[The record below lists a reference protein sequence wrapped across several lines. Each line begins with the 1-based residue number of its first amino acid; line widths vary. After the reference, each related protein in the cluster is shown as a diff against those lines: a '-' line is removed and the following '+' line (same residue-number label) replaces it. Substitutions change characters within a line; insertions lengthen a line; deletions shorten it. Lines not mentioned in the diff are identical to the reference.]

1 MLLVEQAKRE
11 RSADRSREWFDGSQ
25 KRGKV
30 ESKPNWGIPTDS
42 LRRDYFAAYKDA
54 QERLRAAAREQAEAV
69 AHAEADLREIQTQV
83 AHAEADLREAQARV
97 AEAVAHAEGMRRRW
111 QDVAEAAHERHEAA
125 RALLAARRLPRTAWE
140 RTDPEQRFR
149 ELANKWYRE
158 TRTTSSLKKMTTH
171 PAYLRILGMGPEAVP
186 LLLRELERTR
196 DHWLVALHAITG
208 EEPASQGADY
218 DEAVDA
224 WLNWGRRRGH
234 I

>member
-69 AHAEADLREIQTQV
+69 AHAEADLRE
-83 AHAEADLREAQARV
+83 AQAQV

-125 RALLAARRLPRTAWE
+125 RELLAARRLPRTAWE

-158 TRTTSSLKKMTTH
+158 TRTTSSLKKR
-171 PAYLRILGMGPEAVP
+171 LRILPTYESWGWDQRQFRCCYASW
-186 LLLRELERTR
+186 RERET
-196 DHWLVALHAITG
+196 TG
-208 EEPASQGADY
+208 S
-218 DEAVDA
+218 
-224 WLNWGRRRGH
+224 
-234 I
+234 

>member
-54 QERLRAAAREQAEAV
+54 QERLRAAFREPAEAV
-69 AHAEADLREIQTQV
+69 AHAEADLRE
-83 AHAEADLREAQARV
+83 AQAQV
-97 AEAVAHAEGMRRRW
+97 SEAVAHAEGMRRW
-111 QDVAEAAHERHEAA
+111 QDVAEAAHKRHEAA
-125 RALLAARRLPRTAWE
+125 LALLAARRLPRTAWE
-140 RTDPEQRFR
+140 RTEPEQRIR
-149 ELANKWYRE
+149 ELADKWYRE
-158 TRTTSSLKKMTTH
+158 TRTTSSLKKMITH

-208 EEPASQGADY
+208 EEPASPGADY

-224 WLNWGRRRGH
+224 WLNWGRRRGY